1 MENAAYWAMG
11 LMCFTGGLNLASFAY
26 NWARRDEISRSR
38 LLKKL
43 EDMKLKSEGYTAM
56 AWDSCI
62 DSVKSVIRDM

>member
-56 AWDSCI
+56 A
-62 DSVKSVIRDM
+62 